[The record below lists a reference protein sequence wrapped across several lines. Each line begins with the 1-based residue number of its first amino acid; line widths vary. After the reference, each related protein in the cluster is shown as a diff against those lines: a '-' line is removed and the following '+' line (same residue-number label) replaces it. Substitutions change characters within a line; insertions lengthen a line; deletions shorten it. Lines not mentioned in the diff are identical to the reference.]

1 MSLIVD
7 SIFTEWR
14 ASLPEGSSHP
24 NTKNGYHL
32 FLLKEICLK
41 RGISENI
48 VDSVILALE
57 AEGEGELSP
66 EEKKKAY
73 DQGLE
78 GKGGS
83 AWGPKG
89 QDKVTHRVSG
99 GSLKKLT
106 KPEPLGKQSGGETGG
121 TDVKQGNNPVFNDPK
136 TGEADDD
143 LKNTGG
149 LVDPKKTDDQL
160 TPQEQ
165 QLTVLRRKDD
175 QLVETQLRLKK
186 GDPQDKGGLGT
197 PESRTGET
205 ATVYAA
211 KKIKDMIPPK
221 TYQEARE
228 QVRQELLNIANE
240 NDALLTKEWVEAGL
254 NCLDWMEKNIGI
266 ENLDEVGWD
275 TDEGNE
281 LVGATDHGTSAD
293 MFVKTKK
300 GKVIGISLKKSMKV
314 FIVNGGY
321 DKKIGEVVE
330 LLGMKE
336 DDLPEEATK
345 DYYNKQRDDMVEIA
359 TSFMLT
365 NPDVEEKVCAHVD
378 RLTQDPSYRE
388 KVFTS
393 KGLNKRENQLRQRT
407 GKENIEDIT
416 CDDFYNAFIRKGRN
430 QRTGD
435 DVKMIVSIAKLP
447 DINEATGL
455 YSKLRSLD
463 GLLGDNLMNFL
474 KKPENESKFKT
485 MVMKET
491 HIKDI
496 LFGSEGGALDA
507 LEVVYGE
514 KGGVS
519 MSPQAVSSLF
529 GISDVY
535 ARYQDA
541 TGDKKEELKEQILTE
556 VNKKLVV
563 TKEGGKPVI
572 GVTITSPNPEYP
584 PKLPEEKESVLPVFT
599 LATRTRGIG
608 SAPVLEMYQGTFG
621 GLAFKNGNVDIKNWS
636 KEDRGKVI
644 KDQLAA
650 IKKDIKDEALDPNS
664 DAGKQ
669 QIIDKIKQLEYW
681 DSNNKGIKDFKKAM
695 GLE

>member
-1 MSLIVD
+1 
-7 SIFTEWR
+7 
-14 ASLPEGSSHP
+14 
-24 NTKNGYHL
+24 
-32 FLLKEICLK
+32 
-41 RGISENI
+41 
-48 VDSVILALE
+48 
-57 AEGEGELSP
+57 
-66 EEKKKAY
+66 
-73 DQGLE
+73 
-78 GKGGS
+78 
-83 AWGPKG
+83 
-89 QDKVTHRVSG
+89 
-99 GSLKKLT
+99 
-106 KPEPLGKQSGGETGG
+106 
-121 TDVKQGNNPVFNDPK
+121 
-136 TGEADDD
+136 
-143 LKNTGG
+143 
-149 LVDPKKTDDQL
+149 
-160 TPQEQ
+160 
-165 QLTVLRRKDD
+165 
-175 QLVETQLRLKK
+175 
-186 GDPQDKGGLGT
+186 
-197 PESRTGET
+197 
-205 ATVYAA
+205 
-211 KKIKDMIPPK
+211 
-221 TYQEARE
+221 
-228 QVRQELLNIANE
+228 
-240 NDALLTKEWVEAGL
+240 
-254 NCLDWMEKNIGI
+254 
-266 ENLDEVGWD
+266 
-275 TDEGNE
+275 
-281 LVGATDHGTSAD
+281 
-293 MFVKTKK
+293 
-300 GKVIGISLKKSMKV
+300 
-314 FIVNGGY
+314 
-321 DKKIGEVVE
+321 
-330 LLGMKE
+330 
-336 DDLPEEATK
+336 
-345 DYYNKQRDDMVEIA
+345 
-359 TSFMLT
+359 MLT

>member
-41 RGISENI
+41 RGIPENI
-48 VDSVILALE
+48 VNSVLLMLEQDTYKLKKKDTGEISVFTNKDNYEKALQSDQYEEPEGGEDPNAVTPTSVTSKTEKETERERAE
-57 AEGEGELSP
+57 AE
-66 EEKKKAY
+66 
-73 DQGLE
+73 
-78 GKGGS
+78 
-83 AWGPKG
+83 
-89 QDKVTHRVSG
+89 
-99 GSLKKLT
+99 
-106 KPEPLGKQSGGETGG
+106 
-121 TDVKQGNNPVFNDPK
+121 N
-136 TGEADDD
+136 

-149 LVDPKKTDDQL
+149 LVDPKIKKTDDQL

-175 QLVETQLRLKK
+175 QLVETQLRLFKD
-186 GDPQDKGGLGT
+186 DPQDKGGLGT

-228 QVRQELLNIANE
+228 QVRKELLELTNRTKTVRQKGRNVVKK
-240 NDALLTKEWVEAGL
+240 ALLTKEWVEAGL

-293 MFVKTKK
+293 MFVKTKE

-321 DKKIGEVVE
+321 DKKIGDVVE

-336 DDLPEEATK
+336 GDLPEEATK
-345 DYYNKQRDDMVEIA
+345 DYYNTQRDDMVEIA
-359 TSFMLT
+359 NSFMLT

-378 RLTQDPSYRE
+378 RLTQNPSYRE

-393 KGLNKRENQLRQRT
+393 KALNAREDWLRERT

-416 CDDFYNAFIRKGRN
+416 CDDFYDAFIRKGRN
-430 QRTGD
+430 QRTGND
-435 DVKMIVSIAKLP
+435 IKMIVSIAKLP

-455 YSKLRSLD
+455 YTKLRSLD

-491 HIKDI
+491 HIEDI
-496 LFGSEGGALDA
+496 LFGTEGGALDA

-514 KGGVS
+514 KGGGVS

-541 TGDKKEELKEQILTE
+541 KGDKKEELKEQILAE

-584 PKLPEEKESVLPVFT
+584 PDLPKEKESVLPVFT

-636 KEDRGKVI
+636 EKDRGKVI
-644 KDQLAA
+644 TDQIKA

-681 DSNNKGIKDFKKAM
+681 DSNNKSIKDFKKDM